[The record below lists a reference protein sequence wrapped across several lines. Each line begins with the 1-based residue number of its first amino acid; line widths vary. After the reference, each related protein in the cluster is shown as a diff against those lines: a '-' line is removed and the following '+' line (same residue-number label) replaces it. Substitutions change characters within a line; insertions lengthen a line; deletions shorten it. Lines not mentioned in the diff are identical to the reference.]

1 MPTWS
6 VSVLAD
12 RLVNARVR
20 EVSTTGGIVMTL
32 PQSLVPVLSVG
43 QAVELSIL
51 SATDAVAPDPASPD
65 PALLLAMHGARV
77 GTDNVLSFGGYLVA
91 VPDDADL
98 PEGPLVARLRRLDSE
113 ADAPRRPLTRTQ
125 TAERRC

>member
-12 RLVNARVR
+12 RLVNPRVR

-32 PQSLVPVLSVG
+32 PHSLVPVLSVG

-51 SATDAVAPDPASPD
+51 SATDADPASPD

-77 GTDNVLSFGGYLVA
+77 GTDNVLSFGGYLVT